1 MIEPD
6 FVLVSSSG
14 LPSQKSNLS
23 LILASACLAHCQG
36 FIEGVQELSCAGG
49 RKPAVI
55 RAAGRCAT

>member
-1 MIEPD
+1 V
-6 FVLVSSSG
+6 FTLG
-14 LPSQKSNLS
+14 LALKTIILD
-23 LILASACLAHCQG
+23 LIFASACLARCQG